1 MTSVPRGPANRP
13 LSPHLQVWRFHVTM
27 LSSILHRIT
36 GVGIYLGA
44 LIVAVWAIALGMGP
58 AAYGTFLGLMGGP
71 LGKLVLF
78 GMTASLFYHLGNG
91 VRHLIWDFGYGLT
104 KEEATSSSFA
114 VFGFAIVATLAVW
127 ALAYMMGLVL

>member
-1 MTSVPRGPANRP
+1 MTCGSLPGFAAARRV
-13 LSPHLQVWRFHVTM
+13 HLCAGAGF
-27 LSSILHRIT
+27 
-36 GVGIYLGA
+36 GA
-44 LIVAVWAIALGMGP
+44 LTHLDRALQPTGLRAWAVALGMGP
-58 AAYGTFLGLMGGP
+58 AAYGTFLAIMGSP

-91 VRHLIWDFGYGLT
+91 VRHVIWDFGYGLT